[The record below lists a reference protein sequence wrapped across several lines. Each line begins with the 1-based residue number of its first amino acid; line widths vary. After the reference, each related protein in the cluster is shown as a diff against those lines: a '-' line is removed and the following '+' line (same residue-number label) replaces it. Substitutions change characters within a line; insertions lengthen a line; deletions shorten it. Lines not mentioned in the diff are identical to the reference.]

1 MRNHYTLC
9 KMWQNL
15 GCQFY
20 YQLHGDDGGHC
31 TQYLKLSNPCI
42 TYAGISTYMILTQ
55 GRR

>member
-1 MRNHYTLC
+1 
-9 KMWQNL
+9 MWQNL